1 MIEEMF
7 SDILGIKSE
16 NEHISSNLIV
26 MLLKS
31 AHVSVTL
38 GRYAMDQEPLVCED
52 LLMSTGSLATI
63 ALIGIASYS
72 IHFLLAPPSTPLS

>member
-7 SDILGIKSE
+7 SGILGIKSE

-31 AHVSVTL
+31 AYVSVTL
-38 GRYAMDQEPLVCED
+38 GRSAVEQEPLVCED
-52 LLMSTGSLATI
+52 LLMSTGSLVTMT
-63 ALIGIASYS
+63 LIGIASYS
-72 IHFLLAPPSTPLS
+72 VHLLLAPPSTPLY